1 MTKFQELENVTIKL
15 LCIIV
20 RQKLLIM
27 HSVSYQAGFQ
37 MLAMNTGLP
46 AYLFRSISPVA
57 ILIPLSNR
65 IRYRRTNQ
73 HEQCILM
80 FT

>member
-57 ILIPLSNR
+57 IELDIDGLIIMNNVSSCLRKASA
-65 IRYRRTNQ
+65 
-73 HEQCILM
+73 
-80 FT
+80 